1 MGMLAAAVGPSDRGD
16 DNRLGVMR
24 VRRADGEVGEAHPVF
39 RDHHVHLG
47 LIEPS
52 GLPAHG
58 IGAVLDLGWSPD
70 IASYDAPVA
79 HAYAGCFLTAPGGY
93 PSDRAWAPHASVV
106 GVESPGDAA
115 EVVAAQLTLGAS
127 VIKVVA
133 NRDAGPVLD
142 LATLTAVVAA
152 ADPVPVVAHVQGAGM
167 VELALAAGVAAF
179 AHTPWTHRLDD
190 EVIAETVDAGIR
202 WISTLDIHGYG
213 DSTPDQQRAVDN
225 LGRFHAAG
233 GTVLYG
239 TDLGNGP
246 LPVGLNL
253 RELGLLSDAGL
264 ADQEILAA
272 LTSDWPIARPTD
284 LVTFV
289 PEDGGLA
296 AAVVVPLPELEDLS

>member
-1 MGMLAAAVGPSDRGD
+1 
-16 DNRLGVMR
+16 MR
-24 VRRADGEVGEAHPVF
+24 VRRRAGEADWVSGEAFPVF

-47 LIEPS
+47 LIDPS
-52 GLPAHG
+52 PLAEHG
-58 IGAVLDLGWSPD
+58 IGAVLDLGWSPA
-70 IASYDAPVA
+70 IASLEAPVA
-79 HAYAGCFLTAPGGY
+79 VAFAGCFLTAPEGY
-93 PSDRAWAPHASVV
+93 PSDRPWAPHASVV
-106 GVESPGDAA
+106 GIADPDHAA
-115 EVVAAQLTLGAS
+115 DVVAAQVANGAS

-142 LATLTAVVAA
+142 LATLSAVVAA
-152 ADPVPVVAHVQGAGM
+152 AGAVPVIAHAEGAGM

-190 EVIAETVDAGIR
+190 AVIDETVEAGMQ

-213 DSTPDQQRAVDN
+213 ESTPDQRRAVDN

-253 RELGLLSDAGL
+253 RELGLLADAGL
-264 ADQEILAA
+264 DDDAILTA
-272 LTSDWPIARPTD
+272 LTSDWPSARPD
-284 LVTFV
+284 DVSTFV
-289 PEDGGLA
+289 PDEGGFG
-296 AAVVVPLPELEDLS
+296 AAVVVRRDQLEELR

>member
-1 MGMLAAAVGPSDRGD
+1 
-16 DNRLGVMR
+16 MR
-24 VRRADGEVGEAHPVF
+24 VRRTSGAVGEAHPVF

-47 LIEPS
+47 LIDPA
-52 GLPAHG
+52 GLADHG
-58 IGAVLDLGWSPD
+58 IGAVVDLGWSPA
-70 IASYDAPVA
+70 IATLEAPVEVA
-79 HAYAGCFLTAPGGY
+79 FAGAFLTAPEGY

-106 GVESPGDAA
+106 GVASPDHA
-115 EVVAAQLTLGAS
+115 EEAVATQVALGAS

-142 LATLTAVVAA
+142 LATLSAVVAA
-152 ADPVPVVAHVQGAGM
+152 AGDRPVVCHAQGAGM
-167 VELALAAGVAAF
+167 VELAIAAGVAAF

-190 EVIAETVDAGIR
+190 AVIEEAVEAGMT

-213 DSTPDQQRAVDN
+213 ESTPDQQRAVDN

-253 RELGLLSDAGL
+253 RELGLLADAGL
-264 ADQEILAA
+264 DEAARLAA
-272 LTSDWPIARPTD
+272 LTAEWPTPGASDS
-284 LVTFV
+284 VTFV
-289 PEDGGLA
+289 PDDGGLA
-296 AAVVVPLPELEDLS
+296 AAVVVPRAELEPA